1 MPKVIFTI
9 SYSVKPEQRD
19 DYLSVVTQIKNRL
32 SAGGKDY
39 SVFETKGKG
48 NQFTEMFVMS
58 SLEEFDSM
66 DEDQDEATE
75 SLISKLEEYIVEGS
89 KKYTTLIE
97 AEL

>member
-9 SYSVKPEQRD
+9 SYTVNPEQREG
-19 DYLSVVTQIKNRL
+19 YLSLVAQIKNRL
-32 SAGGKDY
+32 TAGGKDY

-75 SLISKLEEYIVEGS
+75 ALISKLEEYITEGS
-89 KKYTTLIE
+89 KKYTTLVE
-97 AEL
+97 AAL